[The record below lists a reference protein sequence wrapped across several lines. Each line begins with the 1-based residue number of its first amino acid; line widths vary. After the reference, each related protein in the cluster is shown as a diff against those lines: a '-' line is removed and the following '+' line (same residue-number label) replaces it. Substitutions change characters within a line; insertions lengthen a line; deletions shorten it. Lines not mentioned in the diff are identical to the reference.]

1 MPLRD
6 AATILENIFDTAFR
20 DTPCDFGKAVLAS
33 FAPDASR
40 ASAIAC
46 RRAEHRCSVAACG
59 RNPMAV
65 TRKMAAC
72 AALAACALIG
82 LAASF
87 AAADDYP
94 SRPVTIVVPF
104 TPGGSTDM
112 LGRYEADVLQRGL
125 QGSFIVENRPG
136 AGGEIGIAYAA
147 KAAPDGY
154 TLLHAPSVIT
164 LLPYLKKHVSYDLT
178 KDFDP
183 IGLIGLTQFG
193 LVVSPSLPVKSV
205 AELIGLAKKNPDALT
220 YASAGIGTPHQI
232 FAELF
237 KTMTGVNIRHIPYKG
252 SIPGLTDVA
261 SGNISMEF
269 TDLAPAMPLI
279 QAGKL
284 KLIAMLANT
293 RSPDMPDVPSVAE
306 TVPGYDAKSWQG
318 LFARAGTP
326 KTIVERISTAL
337 RPDLQRPETA
347 ARFKA
352 IGIVAQADTPEEF
365 RAFIASESVKWGKVI
380 HAAGIEPTD

>member
-1 MPLRD
+1 M
-6 AATILENIFDTAFR
+6 
-20 DTPCDFGKAVLAS
+20 
-33 FAPDASR
+33 
-40 ASAIAC
+40 
-46 RRAEHRCSVAACG
+46 AE
-59 RNPMAV
+59 
-65 TRKMAAC
+65 TRKIAAG
-72 AALAACALIG
+72 AAVAACALIG
-82 LAASF
+82 LALSL

-104 TPGGSTDM
+104 TPGGSTDI
-112 LGRYEADVLQRGL
+112 LGRYEADVLQRAL
-125 QGSFIVENRPG
+125 PGSFIVENRPG

-164 LLPYLKKHVSYDLT
+164 LLPYLKKHVSYDLA

-183 IGLIGLTQFG
+183 VGLIGLTQFG
-193 LVVSPSLPVKSV
+193 LVVSPSLPVQSV
-205 AELIGLAKKNPDALT
+205 AELIALAKEKPDALT

-326 KTIVERISTAL
+326 KSIVDRISAAL
-337 RPDLQRPETA
+337 RPDLQRAETA